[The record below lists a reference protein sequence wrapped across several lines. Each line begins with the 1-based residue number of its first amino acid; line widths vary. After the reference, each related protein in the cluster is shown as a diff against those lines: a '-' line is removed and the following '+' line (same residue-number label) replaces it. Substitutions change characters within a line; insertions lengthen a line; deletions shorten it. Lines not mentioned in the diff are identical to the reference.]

1 MKRFAF
7 GLVLFTHV
15 FTGLVIGLTLSNTLP
30 GLGWFAV
37 VGAIL
42 ASGGSIVVYHGEK

>member
-7 GLVLFTHV
+7 GLMIFTHV
-15 FTGLVIGLTLSNTLP
+15 FTGLIIGMTLSNALP

-37 VGAIL
+37 AGAIL
-42 ASGGSIVVYHGEK
+42 ASAGSIVVYHGEK